1 MAIHLYRFHSGLFKH
16 LIELKKPMVVGGCF
30 FPLKIFITSFDV
42 NVIRLILIK
51 DYNQMSMTVYR

>member
-16 LIELKKPMVVGGCF
+16 LIELKTDGSWRFVF